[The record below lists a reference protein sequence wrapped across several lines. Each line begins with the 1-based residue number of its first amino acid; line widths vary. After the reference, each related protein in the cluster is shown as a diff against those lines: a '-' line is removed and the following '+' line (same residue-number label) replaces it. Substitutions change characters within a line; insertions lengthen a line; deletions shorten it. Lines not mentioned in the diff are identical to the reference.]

1 MKLRLSAHEWLADHV
16 SWVQYPNVKQV
27 SPKKKAA
34 RKPFFRHEMPTGTRI
49 TLVLLSLM
57 LLFVLIPALAAVL
70 FFLYAFL
77 GAVFGWI
84 KP

>member
-16 SWVQYPNVKQV
+16 SWVQYPNVKLV
-27 SPKKKAA
+27 SPKKKTA
-34 RKPFFRHEMPTGTRI
+34 RKPFFRHSMPAGTRV
-49 TLVLLSLM
+49 TLVLMSLM
-57 LLFVLIPALAAVL
+57 LLFVVVPALAAMI

-84 KP
+84 TP